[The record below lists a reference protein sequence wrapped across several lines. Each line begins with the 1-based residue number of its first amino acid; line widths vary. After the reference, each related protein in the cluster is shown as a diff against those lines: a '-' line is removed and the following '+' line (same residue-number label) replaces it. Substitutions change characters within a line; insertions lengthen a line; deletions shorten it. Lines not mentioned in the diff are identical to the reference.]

1 MPVIPALGRLRQK
14 GPEWG
19 YIARPNLN
27 MSLPTKKRRKKPA
40 QSEGGGTD
48 TISLQKDL
56 EDVI

>member
-1 MPVIPALGRLRQK
+1 
-14 GPEWG
+14 
-19 YIARPNLN
+19 